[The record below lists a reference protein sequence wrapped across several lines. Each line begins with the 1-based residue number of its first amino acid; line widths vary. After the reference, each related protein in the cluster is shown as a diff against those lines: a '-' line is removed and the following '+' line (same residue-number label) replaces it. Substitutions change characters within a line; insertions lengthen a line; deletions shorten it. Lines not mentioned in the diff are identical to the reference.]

1 MLAELPKSA
10 VFTARLPADS
20 AFPTPAASAAA
31 PLAKLGPRMVREA
44 LFTYVR
50 PTPATAKPPELLAV
64 SPAAFRDLGLA
75 LSEADTPAFAAL
87 VAGNA
92 SYGAA
97 ADAADAAGIY
107 PWAQCYGGWQFGQW
121 AGQLGDG
128 RAISLFEATNP
139 ATGARY
145 ELQLKGAGQ
154 TPYSR
159 FADGRAVLRS
169 SIREFVVSEYLHA
182 LGVPT
187 TRALALTLLP
197 GLHALRERLE
207 PCAVVTRMAPSW
219 LRIGTFDLLH
229 ARRDRLRTRLLADYV
244 CDELLDFGP
253 SQPQSHQ
260 QPQPQPQPQQAP
272 QNRYEHM
279 YREIARRNAR
289 TVAQWQAH
297 AFMNGVLNTDNT
309 SLLGLSLDF
318 GPFAFM
324 DAFDPDYTPN
334 HDDHALRYC
343 FRNQPGVIWWNLVRL
358 AEDLAPLLILPDA
371 ERPDEASGRDATDA
385 TDATDAADGA
395 EAIKR
400 VQPIIES
407 VGEEYRLTFL
417 AAYKTLMT
425 EKLGFA
431 SCRQTDMDAQFSPLL
446 DLLQKHGLDYHRFLR
461 KLSETPVPPGG
472 ADAGLSEALAEELL
486 AAGQGPTTP
495 EAKRDVLQFLH
506 SYAARIRQDGD
517 WDDAERMRRMKRCN
531 PKFVPKNWVLDEAI
545 ERVEKQGDRK
555 VLADLVTVLSAP
567 FDDCWPAIEDA
578 ERWCGPVP
586 LHQRALQC
594 SCSS

>member
-50 PTPATAKPPELLAV
+50 PTPAAAKPPELLAV

-75 LSEADTPAFAAL
+75 LSEADTPEFAAL
-87 VAGNA
+87 MAGNA
-92 SYGAA
+92 SYSA
-97 ADAADAAGIY
+97 ADAAAGGIY

-145 ELQLKGAGQ
+145 ELQLKGAGL

-169 SIREFVVSEYLHA
+169 SIREFAVSEYLHA
-182 LGVPT
+182 IGVPT

-197 GLHALRERLE
+197 DLHAQRERLE

-219 LRIGTFDLLH
+219 LRIGTFDLLR

-244 CDELLDFGP
+244 CDELLNLGP
-253 SQPQSHQ
+253 
-260 QPQPQPQPQQAP
+260 PQPQPQPQ

-324 DAFDPDYTPN
+324 DAFDPEYTPN

-343 FRNQPGVIWWNLVRL
+343 FRKQPGVIWWNLVRL
-358 AEDLAPLLILPDA
+358 AEDLVPLLILP
-371 ERPDEASGRDATDA
+371 EPEWPDEASGP
-385 TDATDAADGA
+385 DATDAADATYGT

-407 VGEEYRLTFL
+407 VGEEYRSTFL
-417 AAYKTLMT
+417 AAYQTLMA

-431 SCRQTDMDAQFSPLL
+431 SCQQTDMDGQFSPLL
-446 DLLQKHGLDYHRFLR
+446 DLLQKYGLDYHRFLR
-461 KLSETPVPPGG
+461 KLSETPVHPGG
-472 ADAGLSEALAEELL
+472 TDAGLSEALAEELL

-495 EAKRDVLQFLH
+495 EAKRDMLQFLH
-506 SYAARIRQDGD
+506 SYAARIRQDGN

-531 PKFVPKNWVLDEAI
+531 PKFVPKNWVLNEVI

-555 VLADLVTVLSAP
+555 VLADLVAVLSAP
-567 FDDCWPAIEDA
+567 FDDSWPAVEDA

-586 LHQRALQC
+586 LHQRGLQC
-594 SCSS
+594 TCSS